1 MTVHTET
8 HQPDTELTLRDPSQ
22 SPLTIHALILTLTKQ
37 DDTPIESRLT
47 FQVTPKIYQRIDTES
62 LFNLKPE
69 LRGSLTAGEFTSES
83 NIEIAASLKPDLL
96 TYVTELLTSLK
107 NPNEQQPENPIL
119 CTESWLAL
127 QVKQHET
134 GYRTFWDYLRPEAT
148 IADKIDN
155 EKVND
160 AIVNFFS
167 DRVEKNIQS
176 MSSDAVSQALMSAT
190 KEFEEWIGTKLSNIN
205 EESIAAAIESMGKAF
220 EDLAASSSSEIHRDI
235 LPAIIDFFTSDDW
248 QFVKIQGESALR
260 LMFGGQNGKWTCL
273 AKVRTDRAQ
282 FVFYSICPVSV
293 PEFKRLALAEFIARA
308 NYGTIIGNF
317 ELDFVT
323 GEIRYKTSIDISGS
337 TLAYSQI
344 KQLVYAN
351 VMMVDEYLPG
361 IRAVI
366 AGSVEPKNAIAS
378 IESPPPTLS
387 DNTPPDTAFPPTTLL
402 NDPSPNNTFPPTTLS
417 NDAPPDNASPPT
429 TLLNTAVSDSK
440 SLLKNPHSNDTRW
453 QPADTKNTSFNT
465 VIVTESPGLDRS
477 NNSLIPPIK
486 TKKSVRNLEEL
497 PIHLP
502 PETPKYLSE
511 TLSLLT
517 KEEIAS
523 FDKARQMLREKQPLV
538 AQTLLNKLKKQLAA
552 RLDAGSTV
560 FADSKNFFEQ
570 NKTPV
575 TTVNLIRRYW
585 NLFVQS
591 KQLIEQG
598 KNNETPIRH
607 TITPI
612 LSVVREIADRLETKM
627 TQLATSYT
635 DAKLEIECLIE
646 IAQLT
651 EQLTYCREQLKNST

>member
-8 HQPDTELTLRDPSQ
+8 HQPDTDLTLRDPSQ

-37 DDTPIESRLT
+37 DDTPIEARLT
-47 FQVTPKIYQRIDTES
+47 FQVTPEIYQRIDTES
-62 LFNLKPE
+62 LFNLKPD

-96 TYVTELLTSLK
+96 TYVTALLTYLK
-107 NPNEQQPENPIL
+107 NPNEQQPESPIL
-119 CTESWLAL
+119 STESWLAL

-134 GYRTFWDYLRPEAT
+134 GYRTFWDYLSPEAT
-148 IADKIDN
+148 IADSIDS

-167 DRVEKNIQS
+167 DRVQENIES
-176 MSSDAVSQALMSAT
+176 MSSDAVSEALLSAT
-190 KEFEEWIGTKLSNIN
+190 KEFEEWIDTNLSNIN
-205 EESIAAAIESMGKAF
+205 EESIAVAIESVGKAF
-220 EDLAASSSSEIHRDI
+220 DSIAASSSSESERDI

-248 QFVKIQGESALR
+248 QFVKIQGEPALR

-273 AKVRTDRAQ
+273 AKARTDRAQ

-293 PEFKRLALAEFIARA
+293 PESKRLALAEFIARA

-337 TLAYSQI
+337 SLAYSQI

-366 AGSVEPKNAIAS
+366 DNSTEPKNAIAS
-378 IESPPPTLS
+378 IESPPATLS
-387 DNTPPDTAFPPTTLL
+387 DDTPPDNAFPRTTLL
-402 NDPSPNNTFPPTTLS
+402 NEAPPDNTFPPTTLS
-417 NDAPPDNASPPT
+417 KETPPDNAFPPT
-429 TLLNTAVSDSK
+429 TLLNTAVSDSE
-440 SLLKNPHSNDTRW
+440 SLLENPPPNDASS
-453 QPADTKNTSFNT
+453 QLANLKNTSSNT
-465 VIVTESPGLDRS
+465 LRLAESPKVTPS
-477 NNSLIPPIK
+477 NNSLTTPL
-486 TKKSVRNLEEL
+486 N
-497 PIHLP
+497 
-502 PETPKYLSE
+502 PETPVRKLDELPTNTPPEKPKSISE

-517 KEEIAS
+517 KEEIAN
-523 FDKARQMLREKQPLV
+523 FDKVRQMLREKQLLV

-575 TTVNLIRRYW
+575 TTANLIRRYW
-585 NLFVQS
+585 NLFAQS

-598 KNNETPIRH
+598 KNNETPIEH

-612 LSVVREIADRLETKM
+612 LLVVREIAARIETKM

-651 EQLTYCREQLKNST
+651 EQLTYCREQLKNRT